1 MEPNGRP
8 RGRSRARSILQ
19 RRSGRV
25 GVSSYAERRKKR
37 YAEDAD
43 YRERTRAYNHAWYV
57 ANRERVKADRRRK
70 RAEDPDCNRKQRDYY
85 ARSQGRTWL
94 KYYYG
99 ISVEEYDALLARQNG
114 KCAICREKPEGQ
126 TLCVDHCHATG
137 KIRGLLCRSCNVGL
151 GNYRDDPRLMRAA
164 IVYLEASL
172 ADDPQAITMRAD
184 VELDP
189 AAGKHGDDAAM
200 AGATAFPPPQAALA
214 GFRPHPEERAHQVA
228 VRTLHARARVSK
240 DEGGPDRGGL
250 MLRDASQRDRVYADG
265 TGGPALRCSSA

>member
-151 GNYRDDPRLMRAA
+151 GNFRDDPRLLRAA
-164 IVYLEASL
+164 IAYLEA
-172 ADDPQAITMRAD
+172 
-184 VELDP
+184 
-189 AAGKHGDDAAM
+189 
-200 AGATAFPPPQAALA
+200 ALA
-214 GFRPHPEERAHQVA
+214 TTRKP
-228 VRTLHARARVSK
+228 
-240 DEGGPDRGGL
+240 
-250 MLRDASQRDRVYADG
+250 
-265 TGGPALRCSSA
+265 